1 MDEET
6 RRDNCLVAVQR
17 SVKERAKDT
26 LSGQSRPRLDTQA
39 ANLNAANPQQ
49 TRSKPTH
56 THSLTHTH
64 NADALSNSTLHPQIC
79 KDQHRPHVNQVG
91 AFQRKIHGV
100 KGINNDHAMEG
111 GSKRLLAVLSLCVA
125 AKHRTTRRKGGP
137 RADAKKAECV
147 RLSDQHAESAK

>member
-1 MDEET
+1 MERVDEET

-49 TRSKPTH
+49 THPH
-56 THSLTHTH
+56 THTH

-79 KDQHRPHVNQVG
+79 KDQRRPHANQVG
-91 AFQRKIHGV
+91 AFQRKIHCV

-137 RADAKKAECV
+137 RADAKKPQCV